1 MNVWTEHRNAEGRT
15 YWFNTGTKESVWEK
29 PDELKNPFE
38 KALNQTKWKEYFSGG
53 RKYFYNTETKESKWD
68 MPAELQA
75 LMDKIG
81 KETPATPATP
91 AAPNALTGPTFN
103 PGLNALAPIGNASP
117 VLGGPGSPNALNGLG
132 LPLNQSS
139 VLPARPTLPDEP
151 VIPHNGF
158 QSQDEA
164 EKAFTFLLRK
174 AGVDAN
180 WTWDQTMRA
189 IITDPLYKALNTL
202 AEKKATWQKY
212 TENLKAKEQEEREAR
227 LAKTRPALRNMLKG
241 NPAVFAY
248 TTFPTA
254 DRLFAQ
260 HPIWQQAR
268 VEAERRLIFEEYVQE
283 LKDREVQ
290 EARAARQRAAG
301 KLVALFKSLDVDV
314 LTRWR
319 TAHGMVREAEEYKSD
334 PELQSLPSLD
344 ILLAFEDYSR
354 VMEREFENHMRRKQM
369 EKTRAERKA
378 REGFKELL
386 KELKDAGKIAARAKW
401 KDVYPLFMD
410 DERYNNLLGKP
421 GSNPIELFWDVVDE
435 LDQQLD
441 AKVAIA
447 ERALKAYVPPQAQE
461 DKVQDV
467 KMDVDGEEKEKGEE
481 SQGFVIKT
489 DTEEAQFVDV
499 IKASADEE
507 VQKLTDD
514 ELKLIFKAL
523 HEQAVRDDLEAKKKA
538 ERRQRHLQDDLRYA
552 LKKLP
557 QPIDVSTP
565 YEDAVPAMEELPEYK
580 ALDDEGR
587 RAAFAKFIKRQKERL
602 EERQRDPS
610 EDGGSVTSR
619 KRKDPYDRERER
631 EADHGRRASSA
642 RYARGREDYHHGGGG
657 GYGRNEEWDRYGSR
671 GGGAGRD
678 RRRRDSPP
686 PHAPPPPAGHRDN
699 GWGRE
704 RERSASVYHDEPKR
718 GLPYDER
725 LDERA
730 EKRAR
735 YDEDLAPRGAPVLPS
750 TARAETPEEG
760 EI

>member
-29 PDELKNPFE
+29 PDDLKNPFE

-68 MPAELQA
+68 MPAELQQ

-81 KETPATPATP
+81 KEASTPATP

-103 PGLNALAPIGNASP
+103 PGLNALAPIGNTSP
-117 VLGGPGSPNALNGLG
+117 VAGSGSPNAVNGLG

-158 QSQDEA
+158 QNQEEA

-202 AEKKATWQKY
+202 AEKKTTWQKY

-241 NPAVFAY
+241 NPNVFHY
-248 TTFPTA
+248 TTFATA
-254 DRLFAQ
+254 DKLFAQ

-268 VEAERRLIFEEYVQE
+268 VEAERRLIFDEYVEE
-283 LKDREVQ
+283 LKEREVQ
-290 EARAARQRAAG
+290 EARAARQRASG
-301 KLVALFKSLDVDV
+301 KLVALFKSLEVDV

-319 TAHGMVREAEEYKSD
+319 TAHQMVRDAEDYKLD

-354 VMEREFENHMRRKQM
+354 VMEREFEEQMRRKQL
-369 EKTRAERKA
+369 EKTRVERKA

-386 KELKDAGKIAARAKW
+386 KELKDAGKITARAKW
-401 KDVYPLFMD
+401 KDVYPIFAD

-441 AKVAIA
+441 AKVAVA
-447 ERALKAYVPPQAQE
+447 ERALKRHNPE
-461 DKVQDV
+461 QDV
-467 KMDVDGEEKEKGEE
+467 KMEVDGEEKEKGEE
-481 SQGFVIKT
+481 QSGFVVKT
-489 DTEEAQFVDV
+489 DTEEEQFIQVL
-499 IKASADEE
+499 KANADDES
-507 VQKLTDD
+507 QKLTED

-523 HEQAVRDDLEAKKKA
+523 HEQAVKDEIEAKKKA

-557 QPIDVSTP
+557 DPIEITTT
-565 YEDAVPAMEELPEYK
+565 YEDAVPAMETLPEYK
-580 ALDDEGR
+580 ALDD
-587 RAAFAKFIKRQKERL
+587 
-602 EERQRDPS
+602 
-610 EDGGSVTSR
+610 
-619 KRKDPYDRERER
+619 
-631 EADHGRRASSA
+631 
-642 RYARGREDYHHGGGG
+642 
-657 GYGRNEEWDRYGSR
+657 
-671 GGGAGRD
+671 
-678 RRRRDSPP
+678 
-686 PHAPPPPAGHRDN
+686 
-699 GWGRE
+699 
-704 RERSASVYHDEPKR
+704 
-718 GLPYDER
+718 
-725 LDERA
+725 
-730 EKRAR
+730 
-735 YDEDLAPRGAPVLPS
+735 
-750 TARAETPEEG
+750 
-760 EI
+760 